1 MRDSAQFTG
10 TGRMSKAPMENF
22 MTDKSPIRVCFAASS
37 GGHLEQLR
45 MLSPLMDKYDSFVV
59 TEKTPYAD
67 EIDGRRVYYLY
78 QVNRKEHSW
87 IPKMCANVWR
97 SLKICMKEKPEV
109 VVSVGVMATI
119 PICLLT
125 KLRGG
130 KLIYIESFAKVTTT
144 TMTGRLLHVFAD
156 QYYVQWEQM
165 LEIYPDA
172 ICLGGIY

>member
-1 MRDSAQFTG
+1 METVRTNSSSSAEH
-10 TGRMSKAPMENF
+10 SSIK
-22 MTDKSPIRVCFAASS
+22 VCFAASS

-45 MLSPLMDKYDSFVV
+45 MLRPLMDKYDGFIV
-59 TEKTPYAD
+59 TEKTPYED
-67 EIDGRRVYYLY
+67 EIPGQRIYYLH
-78 QVNRKEHSW
+78 QVSRKGFSW
-87 IPKMCANVWR
+87 IPKMLVNAYR
-97 SLKICMKEKPEV
+97 SFRFCMKEKPDV
-109 VVSVGVMATI
+109 VISVGVMATI

-172 ICLGGIY
+172 IYLGGIY